1 MSPLVT
7 STYPQMCLLMFGI
20 AGEPWTWSG
29 FLCAGWTQQWEET
42 GAKGVLN
49 GLRSFMQKI
58 MVWSCFIM
66 FLGQLLHGWR
76 CFFWAFAAID
86 ANKIYFLLPTDF
98 LQSSTS
104 WSARA
109 FLALLAKHLWGYV
122 HDFPTILPIIQFEHV
137 SNHPAL
143 HSNRPRNASPEGGPC
158 QPRRGN
164 SSWIIHG
171 MCKPMLQWCKV
182 RSQDSKSDIHT
193 DGSTY
198 DIITNIHIINIWA
211 IIIYTSKCIRIHTY
225 THIIYINDYTRTS
238 FSGASLKPHSGSGQ
252 RKPSAKHLDP
262 SRWEEHPGNFASTK
276 GLGRCGD
283 FSGKTWKVSVFFLC
297 FLCFSMVLV
306 FFSMVFLWFSY
317 AFLCFFLQC
326 FLLPMFFSS
335 KNHAEHQGFS
345 G

>member
-7 STYPQMCLLMFGI
+7 STYPQMSLLMLGI

-42 GAKGVLN
+42 GAKRVLN
-49 GLRSFMQKI
+49 GLRSFMRKI

-76 CFFWAFAAID
+76 CFFFGAFAAID
-86 ANKIYFLLPTDF
+86 ANKIHFLLTTDF

-122 HDFPTILPIIQFEHV
+122 HDFPTIPPIIQFEHV

-198 DIITNIHIINIWA
+198 DIIIIIINNIWA

-225 THIIYINDYTRTS
+225 THIIYI
-238 FSGASLKPHSGSGQ
+238 
-252 RKPSAKHLDP
+252 
-262 SRWEEHPGNFASTK
+262 
-276 GLGRCGD
+276 
-283 FSGKTWKVSVFFLC
+283 
-297 FLCFSMVLV
+297 
-306 FFSMVFLWFSY
+306 
-317 AFLCFFLQC
+317 
-326 FLLPMFFSS
+326 
-335 KNHAEHQGFS
+335 
-345 G
+345 